1 MDLCPMQRSPLSR
14 LLAPRSIAVVGGRE
28 AAEVIRQCDRI
39 GFQGTI
45 WPVNPNRSEIET
57 RATFKSI
64 AELPNAPDAAFVA
77 IPKRAAIEAV
87 AALAQMG
94 AGGAVCYTAGF
105 AELGEAGAQLQR
117 ELVAVSRDMAIA
129 GPNCYGILNY
139 LDGAALW
146 PDQHGGLK
154 VSRGVAIVT
163 QSGNIALN
171 LTMQTRGLPIA
182 FVVTVGNKAKG
193 DFGDYIDAFLDDDR
207 VSAIGLHI
215 EGLEDITGF
224 ERAAMR
230 ARAKRVPIVVI
241 KTGRSQAGARLTLSH
256 TSSLAG
262 PDKLY
267 DSLFARCAVARAFD
281 LCTFL
286 DTLLLLHVSGPLPG
300 RRLSSMSCS
309 GGEAS
314 LIADLAEIHGLT
326 TPALASSTTT
336 ELQNILGP
344 HVNVANPLD
353 YHTYIWGDLTA
364 QTLCFAAMLK
374 EDFDIHLL
382 VLDFPR
388 ADRCD
393 ATGWET
399 TLQAIER
406 ARDRSTA
413 AVAVVSTLPE
423 TLQETISDRLLRST
437 IVPLHGIVA
446 ALTAIS
452 LCAGIAE
459 RWQMPPAPPLRS
471 PTTDPPPAVR
481 TLSEAAAKEILS
493 RHGLRVPEGRVV
505 PLDEAGRAAL
515 AIGFPVAIKAA
526 SCRLTHKSEAG
537 AVRLNIGS
545 SEDALAAARSMQ
557 HLSNLVL
564 VEKMVSGTV
573 AELIVGIT
581 RDRQFGL
588 SLTIGAGGVQVELLG
603 DSITLLLPV
612 TKQQIETALQSIK
625 AWTLLCGFRGRPRG
639 DVRAAVDAIARI
651 ADYADETGESLH
663 ELDVNP
669 LIVLPEG
676 EGVIAV
682 DALIRATR
690 RRRSKRRQAGSSNA
704 LLFEVCVERP

>member
-1 MDLCPMQRSPLSR
+1 MEMGPVQRSPLSR
-14 LLAPRSIAVVGGRE
+14 LLAPRSIAVIGGRE

-39 GFQGTI
+39 GFRGTI
-45 WPVNPNRSEIET
+45 WPVNPNRPEIET

-64 AELPNAPDAAFVA
+64 AELPDAPDAAFVA
-77 IPKRAAIEAV
+77 IPKRAAVEAI
-87 AALAQMG
+87 AALAQIG
-94 AGGAVCYTAGF
+94 AGGAVCYAAGF
-105 AELGEAGAQLQR
+105 AEMGAEGARLQG
-117 ELVAVSRDMAIA
+117 ELVAVSGDMAIA

-154 VSRGVAIVT
+154 VGRGVAIVT
-163 QSGNIALN
+163 QSGNIAVN
-171 LTMQTRGLPIA
+171 LTMQTRALPIA
-182 FVVTVGNKAKG
+182 YVVSVGNKAKG
-193 DFGDYIDAFLDDDR
+193 DFGDYINAFLDDER

-215 EGLEDITGF
+215 EGLEDIAGF

-230 ARAKRVPIVVI
+230 ARTKGIPIVVI
-241 KTGRSQAGARLTLSH
+241 KTGRSQAGAQLTLSH

-262 PDKLY
+262 PDSLY
-267 DSLFARCAVARAFD
+267 DSFFTRCAVARAFD

-286 DTLLLLHVSGPLPG
+286 DALLLLHVCGPLPG

-314 LIADLAEIHGLT
+314 LIADLAEIHGLK
-326 TPALASSTTT
+326 TPGLASSATT

-353 YHTYIWGDLTA
+353 YHTFIWGDPTA

-382 VLDFPR
+382 ILDFPR
-388 ADRCD
+388 ADRCEVV
-393 ATGWET
+393 GWET

-423 TLQETISDRLLRST
+423 TLPEAVSERLLRSA

-459 RWQMPPAPPLRS
+459 KWQMPPAPLLRS
-471 PTTDPPPAVR
+471 PTTDSPSVIQ
-481 TLSEAAAKEILS
+481 TLSEAAAKELLS

-526 SCRLTHKSEAG
+526 SSKLTHKSEAG

-545 SEDALAAARSMQ
+545 SEDALAAAQSMQ
-557 HLSNLVL
+557 HLSSLVL
-564 VEKMVSGTV
+564 VEKMVSGAV

-612 TKQQIETALQSIK
+612 TRQQIETALQSIK
-625 AWTLLCGFRGRPRG
+625 TWTLLCGFRGRPRG
-639 DVRAAVDAIARI
+639 DLQAAVDAIARI
-651 ADYADETGESLH
+651 ADYAEETRDSLY

-676 EGVIAV
+676 EGVMAV
-682 DALIRATR
+682 DALIRSATMPINA
-690 RRRSKRRQAGSSNA
+690 RSNSGPT
-704 LLFEVCVERP
+704 FEV